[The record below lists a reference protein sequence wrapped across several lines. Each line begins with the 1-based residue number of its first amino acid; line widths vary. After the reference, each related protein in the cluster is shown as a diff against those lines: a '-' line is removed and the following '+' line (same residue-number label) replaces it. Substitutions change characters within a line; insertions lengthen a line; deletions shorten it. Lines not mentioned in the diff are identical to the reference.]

1 MAWSPDLPTDCSQCD
16 PLALNWGQGAASSP
30 RQLALRLS
38 RFIQD
43 SVNGGDGRVGSLTC
57 RGHTQRTL
65 PAPSREG
72 GGSLFLKNINVFI
85 CIITSLGHP
94 AGPPVDHRM
103 GREEGVRAQ
112 V

>member
-1 MAWSPDLPTDCSQCD
+1 MGSP
-16 PLALNWGQGAASSP
+16 
-30 RQLALRLS
+30 
-38 RFIQD
+38 
-43 SVNGGDGRVGSLTC
+43 TC
-57 RGHTQRTL
+57 QEHTQRTL
-65 PAPSREG
+65 PAPAREG

-94 AGPPVDHRM
+94 AGQPVGHRA